1 MCGEGSNI
9 NGGLRID
16 AWVSDCSLPDPY
28 LDVEGVNAIIDD
40 MSPHII
46 DCCPDVCGV
55 LLVGAVC

>member
-1 MCGEGSNI
+1 MCGKGSGI
-9 NGGLRID
+9 DGGSSID
-16 AWVSDCSLPDPY
+16 AWVSDCSQPDPY
-28 LDVEGVNAIIDD
+28 LDVDGVITIIDD